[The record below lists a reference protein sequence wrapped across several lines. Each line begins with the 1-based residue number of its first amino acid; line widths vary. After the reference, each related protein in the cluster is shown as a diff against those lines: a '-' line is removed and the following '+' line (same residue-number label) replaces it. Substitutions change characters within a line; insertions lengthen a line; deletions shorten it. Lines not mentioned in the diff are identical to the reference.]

1 MGVFDG
7 VRSGL
12 SSVGI
17 STDKI
22 GTMFGRSFEGLLGGT
37 ADGVGSGI
45 GDVISK
51 KMARSFGLDPAS
63 EALRYFNKVAPGTN
77 PWERLQ
83 GAGGGQAAQASI
95 AARKQASDRSIAN
108 RVVGTQAETERYKSD
123 KQRELDFHLKNM
135 EFLTSKDIAD
145 KQNIA
150 NIINQSGQFGGP
162 GAVNTNLQLYKD
174 MVSGLSSQVSIEDAG
189 YVGAERIEKMK
200 MNMDM
205 SRLVTEAQRAATD
218 MDRLLLEWEKF
229 DNEKKFRAF
238 TGELERF
245 RVLTERLGVVSKDGM
260 MGMIQKA
267 LADVSDKFGIT
278 GVHKDMPHKQWK
290 AFRDKAVK
298 DILYEG
304 RAKEYIKA
312 LKQFHESIMSD
323 INQSGLTQD
332 QFRIRNQ
339 GILQRR

>member
-1 MGVFDG
+1 MGMFEG

-12 SSVGI
+12 SAVGL
-17 STDKI
+17 STNRI
-22 GTMFGRSFEGLLGGT
+22 GTIFGRGIEGLVGGT

-51 KMARSFGLDPAS
+51 KMSRAFGTDPAS
-63 EALRYFNKVAPGTN
+63 EALRYFNTVAPGTN

-83 GAGGGQAAQASI
+83 GQGGGAAVQAAVAS
-95 AARKQASDRSIAN
+95 RKQASDRSIAN
-108 RVVGTQAETERYKSD
+108 RVVNTQADTQKHNAE

-135 EFLTSKDIAD
+135 EFITNKDIAD
-145 KQNIA
+145 RQNMA

-162 GAVNTNLQLYKD
+162 GAVNSNLKLYRD
-174 MVSGLSSQVSIEDAG
+174 MVSGIDTQVSIEDAG

-205 SRLVTEAQRAATD
+205 SRLVTEAQRASTD
-218 MDRLLLEWEKF
+218 MDRLVLEWNKF
-229 DNEKKFRAF
+229 SFDKKFRAF
-238 TGELERF
+238 NGELERWKAF
-245 RVLTERLGVVSKDGM
+245 TERLMAVGSGGFLGM
-260 MGMIQKA
+260 LQKA
-267 LADVSDKFGIT
+267 LADLREKFGLKGIKDNMPIEKWK
-278 GVHKDMPHKQWK
+278 GVLD
-290 AFRDKAVK
+290 ATARSV
-298 DILYEG
+298 IYEG
-304 RAKEYIKA
+304 RAPEYIKA
-312 LKQFHESIMSD
+312 LKAFHETIMKE